1 MADIKTKD
9 MKPRTVK
16 TIDKAVAWTERV
28 KDPIVYA
35 NEKAKDATDGQ
46 VNVIDYGEDKIKY
59 VSNRA
64 KDEAIY
70 ASKKAGNYT
79 KEKTINYAKKK
90 YQKHKLIKGKNKDI
104 KGTVQKTQKGIKT
117 ANRTVKNTEKAAKE
131 AAKASKRALE
141 QGRKLA
147 IKTAKATAKGV
158 KIAVKATISA
168 IKAIIA
174 GVKSLI
180 GMLAA
185 GGAAAVVAIVIICL
199 VGLLVTSI
207 FGIFFSSEKTSK
219 NGITMKDVV
228 AECNKEFGDKL
239 ETIQKQNPHDEYILE
254 GNMSSWRDVLLI
266 YTVKQSNGTNKQE
279 VITVDNTKKALIKQI
294 FWDMNEI
301 TSEVKTET
309 VKSSSVN
316 TTDVEPDS
324 QKRVLH
330 IYVKSKTA
338 DEMKTKYNFSPQQ
351 LMQYNELSSN
361 KYANLWNYAIFG
373 SVDSGEYINWRQT
386 DSKWSSI
393 RVGNS
398 SGTLGSIG
406 CLITSISILI
416 EKSGCNTMIKPFNPG
431 TFLEA
436 LNKHNGFDGSGNL
449 QYAAVTKAVP
459 AFKYVGNQ
467 NLRGKT
473 KDEKLSLI
481 KHYLDSGYYLTAEV
495 KGATKGSQHWVAV
508 IRVENNNVIMVDPGS
523 NQTVMW
529 NAYNYEKTTQFNY
542 FKVEG

>member
-1 MADIKTKD
+1 MSDIKTKD
-9 MKPRTVK
+9 MKPKTVK
-16 TIDKAVAWTERV
+16 TIDKTVAWTERV

-35 NEKAKDATDGQ
+35 NEKGKDVASGDG
-46 VNVIDYGEDKIKY
+46 NIIDYGEDKVKY

-64 KDEAIY
+64 KDESIY
-70 ASKKAGNYT
+70 ASKKAANKGVDQV
-79 KEKTINYAKKK
+79 KKQ
-90 YQKHKLIKGKNKDI
+90 YQKKKLIKEKVKDAPKETIKN
-104 KGTVQKTQKGIKT
+104 TEKGIKT
-117 ANRTVKNTEKAAKE
+117 TKNTVKNTEKAAKE
-131 AAKASKRALE
+131 AAKVSKKMAE

-147 IKTAKATAKGV
+147 VEGTKKAVQGTKAA
-158 KIAVKATISA
+158 IKATISA

-180 GMLAA
+180 AMLVA
-185 GGAAAVVAIVIICL
+185 GGSVAAIAIIIICL

-219 NGITMKDVV
+219 NGITMNEVV
-228 AECNKEFGDKL
+228 AECNQEFGDRL

-254 GNMSSWRDVLLI
+254 GNMASWKDVLLI
-266 YTVKQSNGTNKQE
+266 YTVKQSNGINEQE
-279 VITVDNTKKALIKQI
+279 VITIDNTKKALIKQI

-309 VKSSSVN
+309 VKSSAIN
-316 TTDVEPDS
+316 TTDITPDE

-330 IYVKSKTA
+330 IYIKSKTA
-338 DEMKTKYNFSPQQ
+338 EEMKTQYRFSPVQ
-351 LMQYNELSSN
+351 LKQYNELSDN
-361 KYANLWNYAIFG
+361 KYASLWNNAIFG
-373 SVDSGEYINWRQT
+373 SIDSGEYVNWRQT
-386 DSKWSSI
+386 DPQWASI
-393 RVGNS
+393 KVGNS

-436 LNKHNGFDGSGNL
+436 LNKNNGFDANGNL
-449 QYAAVTKAVP
+449 QYAAVSKAVP
-459 AFKYVGNQ
+459 AFKYVGNV
-467 NLRGKT
+467 NLRGKSRE
-473 KDEKLSLI
+473 EKLSLI
-481 KHYLDSGYYLTAEV
+481 KQYLNSGYYLTAEV
-495 KGATKGSQHWVAV
+495 KGATKGSQHWVA
-508 IRVENNNVIMVDPGS
+508 ITKVEGSSVIMVDPGS

>member
-1 MADIKTKD
+1 MSDIKTKD
-9 MKPRTVK
+9 LKPKTVK
-16 TIDKAVAWTERV
+16 TIDKAVAWTERI
-28 KDPIVYA
+28 KDPVVYA
-35 NEKAKDATDGQ
+35 NEKVKDASDGQ
-46 VNVIDYGEDKIKY
+46 ANILDYGEDKIKY

-64 KDEAIY
+64 KDETIY

-79 KEKTINYAKKK
+79 KDKAVKFAKKK
-90 YQKHKLIKGKNKDI
+90 YQKNKLIKGKNKNI
-104 KGTVQKTQKGIKT
+104 KGTVENTKKGIKT
-117 ANRTVKNTEKAAKE
+117 TTETLKKTEKAAKE

-147 IKTAKATAKGV
+147 IKSAKATAKGIKV
-158 KIAVKATISA
+158 AVKATVSA
-168 IKAIIA
+168 IKGIIA
-174 GVKSLI
+174 AVKGLI

-185 GGAAAVVAIVIICL
+185 GGAAAAVAIVIICL

-219 NGITMKDVV
+219 NGITMKEVV
-228 AECNKEFGDKL
+228 ADCNKEFGDKL
-239 ETIQKQNPHDEYILE
+239 ETIQKQNPHDEYVLE
-254 GNMSSWRDVLLI
+254 GNMSSWKDVLLI
-266 YTVKQSNGTNKQE
+266 YTIKQSNGINQQE

-309 VKSSSVN
+309 VKASSVN
-316 TTDVEPDS
+316 TSDNTLDE

-338 DEMKTKYNFSPQQ
+338 EEMKTKYNFNPAQ
-351 LMQYNELSSN
+351 LKQYNELSD
-361 KYANLWNYAIFG
+361 KRYASLWNNAIFG
-373 SVDSGEYINWRQT
+373 SVDSGEYVNWRQT
-386 DSKWSSI
+386 DSQWASI

-436 LNKHNGFDGSGNL
+436 LNKHNGFDGNGNL

-459 AFKYVGNQ
+459 AFKYVGNV
-467 NLRGKT
+467 NLRGKS
-473 KDEKLSLI
+473 KDEKLSII
-481 KHYLDSGYYLTAEV
+481 KQYIDSGYYITAEV
-495 KGATKGSQHWVAV
+495 KGATPGHQHWVAV
-508 IRVENNNVIMVDPGS
+508 TNVDGSSVIMVDPGS

-529 NAYNYEKTTQFNY
+529 NAYNYEKTSQFNY

>member
-59 VSNRA
+59 VSNRV

-361 KYANLWNYAIFG
+361 KYANLWNNAIFG

-386 DSKWSSI
+386 DPKWSSI

-473 KDEKLSLI
+473 KEEKLSLI
-481 KHYLDSGYYLTAEV
+481 KQYLDSGYYLTAEV

>member
-16 TIDKAVAWTERV
+16 TIDKAAAWTERV

-104 KGTVQKTQKGIKT
+104 KGTIQKTQKGIKT

-207 FGIFFSSEKTSK
+207 LGIFFSSEKTSK

-361 KYANLWNYAIFG
+361 KYANLWNNAIFG

-386 DSKWSSI
+386 DPKWSSI

-473 KDEKLSLI
+473 KEEKLSLI
-481 KHYLDSGYYLTAEV
+481 KQYLDSGYYLTAEV

>member
-59 VSNRA
+59 VSNRV

-239 ETIQKQNPHDEYILE
+239 ETIQKQNPHDEYLLE

-361 KYANLWNYAIFG
+361 KYANLWNNAIFG

-386 DSKWSSI
+386 DPKWSSI

-473 KDEKLSLI
+473 KEEKLSLI
-481 KHYLDSGYYLTAEV
+481 KQYLDSGYYLTAEV

>member
-9 MKPRTVK
+9 MKPKTVK

-35 NEKAKDATDGQ
+35 NEKDKDATDGQ

-104 KGTVQKTQKGIKT
+104 KGTVQQTQKGIKT

-147 IKTAKATAKGV
+147 IKTAKGV

-361 KYANLWNYAIFG
+361 KYANLWNNAIFG
-373 SVDSGEYINWRQT
+373 SIDSGEYINWRQT
-386 DSKWSSI
+386 DPKWSSI

-473 KDEKLSLI
+473 KEEKLSLI
-481 KHYLDSGYYLTAEV
+481 KQYLDSGYYLTAEV

>member
-361 KYANLWNYAIFG
+361 KYANLWNNAIFG

-386 DSKWSSI
+386 DPKWSSI

-481 KHYLDSGYYLTAEV
+481 KQYLDSGYYLTAEV